1 MILKYSE
8 LKTNLKMHIHFT
20 VEDDQKNIGDGPI
33 QVGWFL
39 TEDKASILYEPP
51 YRMRSQSE
59 SKHAKSASRCP
70 AVLQLESRYF
80 VVNCPFDFHLHFE
93 RDAQG
98 KPALVNVLGDQSP
111 VRSNKLRE
119 LLTLVNENEWR
130 TPQVPILQLKL
141 PYCFIA
147 DEAVYLTQLDAFG
160 HYRKNPLPGTIFGGR
175 FPIHIWPRP
184 LMWAFEWHD
193 TSKDLILKRG
203 EPLFYCQFDGF
214 DPSRMIKLLQ
224 AEKTPE
230 LMQYMDQISGVVNY
244 VNQTF
249 SLFKE
254 VEKIRPTK
262 LIQSK

>member
-1 MILKYSE
+1 MY
-8 LKTNLKMHIHFT
+8 IHFT
-20 VEDDQKNIGDGPI
+20 IEDDQKNIGEGPI
-33 QVGWFL
+33 QIGWFL
-39 TEDKASILYEPP
+39 IEDKASILYEPP
-51 YRMRSQSE
+51 YRMRSQSQT
-59 SKHAKSASRCP
+59 KHAKSASRCP

-80 VVNCPFDFHLHFE
+80 AVNCPFDFHLRFAQ
-93 RDAQG
+93 DAQG
-98 KPALVNVLGDQSP
+98 KSTLVNVWGEQSP
-111 VRSNKLRE
+111 VRANKLRE

-147 DEAVYLTQLDAFG
+147 DEVMYLTQLDAFG
-160 HYRKNPLPGTIFGGR
+160 YYRKHPLPGTIFGGR

-193 TSKDLILKRG
+193 TSKDLILNRG
-203 EPLFYCQFDGF
+203 EPLFYCQFNGY
-214 DPSRMIKLLQ
+214 DPSRTIKLLQ

-249 SLFKE
+249 SLFNE
-254 VEKIRPTK
+254 VEKVRPK
-262 LIQSK
+262 NLLSNKKDKK

>member
-1 MILKYSE
+1 
-8 LKTNLKMHIHFT
+8 MHINFT
-20 VEDDQKNIGDGPI
+20 ISDDHKHTETGPI

-39 TEDKASILYEPP
+39 IEDKASILFEAP
-51 YRMRSQSE
+51 YRMRSQSQQ
-59 SKHAKSASRCP
+59 KHAKSASRCP

-80 VVNCPFDFHLHFE
+80 VINCPFDFHLRFD
-93 RDAQG
+93 RDASG
-98 KPALVNVLGDQSP
+98 KPTLINVLGDASP

-130 TPQVPILQLKL
+130 TPHVPILQLKL

-147 DEAVYLTQLDAFG
+147 DEVVYITQLDAFG
-160 HYRKNPLPGTIFGGR
+160 HYRKHPLPGTIFGGR

-214 DPSRMIKLLQ
+214 DPSRTVKIDR
-224 AEKTPE
+224 AEKTHE
-230 LMQYMDQISGVVNY
+230 LADYMEQISGVVNY

-254 VEKIRPTK
+254 IEMKRPKK
-262 LIQSK
+262 LFKTSNY

>member
-1 MILKYSE
+1 MD
-8 LKTNLKMHIHFT
+8 IHFT
-20 VEDDQKNIGDGPI
+20 VGDYDQTVQDGPL

-39 TEDKASILYEPP
+39 TEDQGSLLFEPP
-51 YRMRSQSE
+51 YRLRSVAQNA
-59 SKHAKSASRCP
+59 HAKSASRCP

-80 VVNCPFDFHLHFE
+80 VINCPYDLHLKFT

-98 KPALVNVLGDQSP
+98 KPTLVNVLGERSP
-111 VRSNKLRE
+111 VRQNKLGQI
-119 LLTLVNENEWR
+119 LTLVQEKEWR
-130 TPQVPILQLKL
+130 TPNVPILQLKL

-147 DEAVYLTQLDAFG
+147 DEVAYITQLDAFS
-160 HYRKNPLPGTIFGGR
+160 HYRKKPLPGTIFGGR

-193 TSKDLILKRG
+193 TTQDLILKRG

-214 DPSRMIKLLQ
+214 DPSRSTKLVQ
-224 AEKTPE
+224 AQKTPE
-230 LMQYMDQISGVVNY
+230 LMHYMEQLSGVVNY

-254 VEKIRPTK
+254 AEKVRPK
-262 LIQSK
+262 SLLEVQK

>member
-1 MILKYSE
+1 MYL
-8 LKTNLKMHIHFT
+8 NFT
-20 VEDDQKNIGDGPI
+20 IDDQDKIIGEGVI

-39 TEDKASILYEPP
+39 VDDKSELLYEPP
-51 YRMRSQSE
+51 YRMRSKSE
-59 SKHAKSASRCP
+59 TKHAKSASRCP

-80 VVNCPFDFHLHFE
+80 VVNCPFDFYLRFA
-93 RDAQG
+93 RDANG
-98 KPALVNVLGDQSP
+98 KPTLVNVLGDQSP
-111 VRSNKLRE
+111 VRANKLRE

-130 TPQVPILQLKL
+130 TPKIPILQLKL

-147 DEAVYLTQLDAFG
+147 DEVVYLTQLDAFG

-214 DPSRMIKLLQ
+214 DPSRTVKLIQ

-230 LMQYMDQISGVVNY
+230 LLHYIEQISGVVNY
-244 VNQTF
+244 MNQTF
-249 SLFKE
+249 SLFGE
-254 VEKIRPTK
+254 VEKIRPNRLLENK
-262 LIQSK
+262 IGYK

>member
-1 MILKYSE
+1 MNIQ
-8 LKTNLKMHIHFT
+8 FT
-20 VEDDQKNIGDGPI
+20 VEDSDPREATGPI

-39 TEDKASILYEPP
+39 IEDKASILFEPP
-51 YRMRSQSE
+51 YRMRSQSQT
-59 SKHAKSASRCP
+59 KHVKSASRCP

-80 VVNCPFDFHLHFE
+80 VVNCPFDFHLRFS
-93 RDAQG
+93 RDGQG
-98 KPALVNVLGDQSP
+98 KPSIVNVLGEQSP
-111 VRSNKLRE
+111 VRTNKLRE
-119 LLTLVNENEWR
+119 LITLVSENEWR

-147 DEAVYLTQLDAFG
+147 DEVVYLTQLEAFG
-160 HYRKNPLPGTIFGGR
+160 HYRKHPLPGTIVGGR

-203 EPLFYCQFDGF
+203 EPLFYCQFDGY
-214 DPSRMIKLLQ
+214 DPSRTIKLMQ

-230 LMQYMDQISGVVNY
+230 LMHYMDQISGVANY

-249 SLFKE
+249 SLFAE
-254 VEKIRPTK
+254 VEKVRPQT
-262 LIQSK
+262 LLSKK